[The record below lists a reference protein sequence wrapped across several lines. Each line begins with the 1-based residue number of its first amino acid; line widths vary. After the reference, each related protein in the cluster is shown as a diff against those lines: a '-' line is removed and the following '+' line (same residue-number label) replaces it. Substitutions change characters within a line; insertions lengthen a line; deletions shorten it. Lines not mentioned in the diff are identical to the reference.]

1 MLWLTDGLK
10 AVDKKLQKIAELNEF
25 MAFRPWAISLSH
37 IEKLEKD
44 Y

>member
-1 MLWLTDGLK
+1 
-10 AVDKKLQKIAELNEF
+10 